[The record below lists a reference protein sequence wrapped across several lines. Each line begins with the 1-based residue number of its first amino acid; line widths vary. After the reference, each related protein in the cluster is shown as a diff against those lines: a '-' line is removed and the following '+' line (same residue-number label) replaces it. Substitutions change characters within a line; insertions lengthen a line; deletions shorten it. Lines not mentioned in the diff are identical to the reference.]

1 MRVASQTTA
10 SAAVSERA
18 AVRQTDALRGGI
30 IVHHMENV
38 VRVGSEIDYP
48 AQTPSG
54 ERGGGG
60 QMRMRL
66 IYGRPAELLQCTT
79 GRIGTRTA
87 WPGRKFVAVRQR
99 RRSLCGAA
107 ENSVAVRQDV
117 GLVAPQQFDV
127 VGTVHARVTYS
138 VTL

>member
-38 VRVGSEIDYP
+38 VRVGIEIDYP
-48 AQTPSG
+48 AQKPSG

-60 QMRMRL
+60 QTRMRL
-66 IYGRPAELLQCTT
+66 IYSRPAELLRCTT

-87 WPGRKFVAVRQR
+87 WRDGQCAAVQQRQR
-99 RRSLCGAA
+99 MVVRCGK
-107 ENSVAVRQDV
+107 R
-117 GLVAPQQFDV
+117 
-127 VGTVHARVTYS
+127 
-138 VTL
+138 